1 MSKWSKLEQ
10 DQFLTELSSKFGEIV
25 TRRQV
30 EEYAVTKSLP
40 FPRFII
46 DSAEFKVGRGKYN
59 LKPKQQ
65 VEAPVAQPAMAV
77 VPMLRQKKLETTV
90 DDMIPGRDENYV
102 PFGFFKD
109 MKSII
114 SSNIFYPVFVTGL
127 SGNGKTTMVEQVCA
141 DLGREC
147 VRVNVSVETD
157 EDDLIGG
164 NTLVDGNIVYR
175 EGPVLLA
182 MKRGAILLIDECDR
196 GSNKLMC
203 LQAILEGKPYFN
215 KKTGEVVHPAAGFN
229 IIATANTKGRG
240 TDDGRFIAAQ
250 ILDEAFLERFAIT
263 VEQEF
268 PGTKVEKEII
278 MNKMAELKTVDNEF
292 ADLLVTW
299 ADIIRKTYAEGGVD
313 EIISTRRLLHIVKA
327 YSMFRKNRIKAIEL
341 CINRFDNETKSAFM
355 DLYNK
360 VDKPEENQVVSEGSD
375 TTDTQNKPSTG
386 EPGMINTDVSQ
397 SVTRQFSAAG
407 MGPAVVDNA
416 QDY

>member
-1 MSKWSKLEQ
+1 MSSWNADSRSEFIGLAVQ
-10 DQFLTELSSKFGEIV
+10 KFGEVV
-25 TRRQV
+25 TRRQL
-30 EEYAVTKSLP
+30 EDLAARQKLP

-46 DSAEFKVGRGKYN
+46 DSTEYKVSRGTYN
-59 LKPKQQ
+59 LNPKQT
-65 VEAPVAQPAMAV
+65 APAITEPTVV
-77 VPMLRQKKLETTV
+77 VPMLRQKKLETV
-90 DDMIPGRDENYV
+90 IDNMIPVRDEQYV
-102 PFGFFKD
+102 PFGFFRD

-114 SSNIFYPVFVTGL
+114 SSRIFYPVFVTGL

-182 MKRGAILLIDECDR
+182 MKRGAVLLIDECDR

-215 KKTGEVVHPAAGFN
+215 KKTGEVVHPADGFN

-268 PGTKVEKEII
+268 PGVKVEKEII
-278 MNKMAELKTVDNEF
+278 MNKMKELKVDDTEF
-292 ADLLVTW
+292 CELLVTW
-299 ADIIRKTYAEGGVD
+299 ADIIRKTFQEGGID
-313 EIISTRRLLHIVKA
+313 EIVSTRRLLHIVKA
-327 YSMFRKNRIKAIEL
+327 FAMFRKNRVKAIEL
-341 CINRFDNETKSAFM
+341 CINRFDDETKSAFM

-360 VDKPEENQVVSEGSD
+360 VDKPQENQAVSEGSD
-375 TTDTQNKPSTG
+375 ITDTQNKPSTG
-386 EPGMINTDVSQ
+386 DLGQVNIDITQ
-397 SVTRQFSAAG
+397 SPTRQFSATG
-407 MGPAVVDNA
+407 MSPNV
-416 QDY
+416 

>member
-1 MSKWSKLEQ
+1 MVSWNADSRSEFIGLAVQ
-10 DQFLTELSSKFGEIV
+10 KFGEVV
-25 TRRQV
+25 TRRQL
-30 EEYAVTKSLP
+30 EDLAAKQKLP

-46 DSAEFKVGRGKYN
+46 DSTEYKVSRGTYN
-59 LKPKQQ
+59 LNPKQP
-65 VEAPVAQPAMAV
+65 APVVTEPTVV
-77 VPMLRQKKLETTV
+77 VPLLRQKKLETV
-90 DDMIPGRDENYV
+90 IDNMIPVRDELYV

-114 SSNIFYPVFVTGL
+114 SSRIFYPVFVTGL

-164 NTLVDGNIVYR
+164 NTLIDGNIVYR

-182 MKRGAILLIDECDR
+182 MKRGAVLLIDECDR

-215 KKTGEVVHPAAGFN
+215 KKTGEVVHPADGFN

-268 PGTKVEKEII
+268 PGVKVEKEII
-278 MNKMAELKTVDNEF
+278 MNKMKELKVDDTEF
-292 ADLLVTW
+292 CELLVTW
-299 ADIIRKTYAEGGVD
+299 ADIIRKTFQEGGID
-313 EIISTRRLLHIVKA
+313 EIVSTRRLLHIVKA
-327 YSMFRKNRIKAIEL
+327 FAMFRKNRVKAIEL
-341 CINRFDNETKSAFM
+341 CINRFDDETKSAFM

-375 TTDTQNKPSTG
+375 SMDTQNKPSTG
-386 EPGMINTDVSQ
+386 DLDLINTDMSR
-397 SVTRQFSAAG
+397 SPTRQFSAAG
-407 MGPAVVDNA
+407 MGPNV
-416 QDY
+416 